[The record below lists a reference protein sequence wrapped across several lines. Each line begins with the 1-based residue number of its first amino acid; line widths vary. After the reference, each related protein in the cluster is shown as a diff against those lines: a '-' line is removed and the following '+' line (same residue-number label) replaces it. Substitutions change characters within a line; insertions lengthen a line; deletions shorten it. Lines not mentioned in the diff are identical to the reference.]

1 MTNSMISLFLSLD
14 DETLIKMA
22 TFKKG
27 ESLKHFCILLTLDL
41 QNEEYIGEGKIEY
54 NA

>member
-1 MTNSMISLFLSLD
+1 MISLFLSLD

-22 TFKKG
+22 TFKKR

-41 QNEEYIGEGKIEY
+41 QNKEYIMEGKIRY